1 MKGYIM
7 FNKIINYKADYLDVL
22 LAETGA
28 MAFALLFAKY
38 WSPMLSQDWYF
49 YLIIRSRAAYKPV
62 NNFLFS

>member
-1 MKGYIM
+1 M

-38 WSPMLSQDWYF
+38 WSPLLSLDWKW
-49 YLIIRSRAAYKPV
+49 YLIIVVGAAYKPV
-62 NNFLFS
+62 NNCLSS